1 MNTEAEWTDSPEHP
15 GYQVKVIKHGCC
27 TIELLR
33 PILDK
38 AERAKR
44 EANLKSVAESV
55 LRSYYKRKEQEA
67 CQTQS

>member
-1 MNTEAEWTDSPEHP
+1 MNTEAEWTDSPEYP

-27 TIELLR
+27 TIELFR

-44 EANLKSVAESV
+44 EAQVKAAAEAV
-55 LRSYYKRKEQEA
+55 LRSYYRRKEQES